1 MAKQTKPAYNRTKFL
16 LVFTVTVFLLA
27 GLRALF
33 GFNIPPYI
41 KPEAKTHKKKTEPSQ
56 PHQSVFAQISPS
68 ALTQPTTSEENPDDE
83 DFRQYLWTP
92 SFRGNWGEAFA
103 DSQAV
108 QIEAAETNGIQP
120 VSSREELQE
129 LVAAHR
135 LVDVRL
141 SPLYQVDSLTHS
153 VPYLVPKAQ
162 QLLHEIAVNFLDTL
176 QARHL
181 PPHLII
187 VSSVLRTDEDV
198 DKLQKGNKNA
208 TENSCHRYGTTIDIT
223 YRRFQP
229 LTGNPNDQ
237 ATLQDEKL
245 KLALAEV
252 LYDLKQQGR
261 CFVKYEKKQACFHL
275 TVR

>member
-1 MAKQTKPAYNRTKFL
+1 MAKLKKPEYNRTKFL

-33 GFNIPPYI
+33 GFNIPPYV
-41 KPEAKTHKKKTEPSQ
+41 KPKVKAHQEKAEPSQ
-56 PHQSVFAQISPS
+56 PHQSVLAQFDPS
-68 ALTQPTTSEENPDDE
+68 AFTQPTQSEEDSE
-83 DFRQYLWTP
+83 EEFRKYLWTP

-108 QIEAAETNGIQP
+108 QIEAAEANGIQP

-129 LVAAHR
+129 LVTAHR
-135 LVDVRL
+135 LVDVRH

-153 VPYLVPKAQ
+153 VPYLVPQAQ
-162 QLLHEIAVNFLDTL
+162 QLLHDIAVNFLDTL
-176 QARHL
+176 QSRHL

-198 DKLQKGNKNA
+198 NKLQKGNKNA

-229 LTGNPNDQ
+229 LTGNPNHK

-261 CFVKYEKKQACFHL
+261 CYVKYERKQACFHL